1 MRLRFLTIATVVACG
16 LAAFGQNTGRLS
28 GTVLDASGAAI
39 PGATVNLYLS
49 GGNSPIQS
57 VKSGQDGGYFFAS
70 LQPVQY
76 DLSVEMSGFRK
87 EIIRGL
93 KVDPGLELSMKAITL
108 EVSQQVETIEVT
120 ADVAGVQISNAEVAT
135 TITNSQVRRLPVLNR
150 SPLGLISTQ
159 AGIGSNSRTST
170 TINGMRPSFTNISI
184 DGVNIQDNFIRTNA
198 LDYLPNLLLLDQVA
212 EFTVST
218 SNTNAG
224 LGNGAAQVTFV
235 TPSGTNELH
244 GAAYWY
250 NRNNIVSANT
260 WFNNKNGA
268 SRPFLNQNQLGGSL
282 GGPVIKDKLFFY
294 TNYEAF
300 RLRQQAP
307 QTRTIL
313 TDTAR
318 AGIFRYRDT
327 AGNLQLAN
335 LLQIAGIQPDSVTRG
350 LIAQLPTTINRT
362 DIGDGLNTGGYAFNM
377 RDNRTRDNV
386 TAKTDYVISMRHR
399 LSGTYLWNRDID
411 DRPDAEASG
420 YTTAPAVRNE
430 NNTNLVSV
438 TWSFVPTSSLTN
450 EFRGGFNLAPGDF
463 LSSEN
468 LGSVALTL
476 PLISSPVNTFRPQ
489 GRTTNTY
496 NLQDNATWIKGRHT
510 IAFGGQY
517 QRITTDSYTSF
528 DVIPSYTLGMSAGN
542 SLALTGAQLP
552 GIRSQDL
559 TNANALLALTG
570 GFLTSGVQRFN
581 VTSRTS
587 GYVPLAELRRF
598 FELQNL
604 AFYVNDT
611 WRVNRRLTVTAGL
624 RWEFYTPV
632 TERDSLALLPV
643 LQNNNPIQ
651 TLLSPA
657 GTLDFAGASAGRPWY
672 NKDWNNFG
680 PNVGVSWQPFND
692 NGKTVIRAGYS
703 VNFPND
709 EFIRALDNSTSTNAG
724 LEASRSITN
733 LTSRV
738 GAGVPAISAP
748 AFQVPRTYAQNF
760 ANDPA
765 ANALALP
772 DPNLRTPYVQQWSFG
787 LQRELF
793 GGILEGRY
801 VGNRAVKQFRAFDY
815 NQIQVLNTP
824 FLNDFI
830 NARRNGEIA
839 RAATGVFN
847 PVYNPNLPGS
857 APLPVFA
864 AMPSGGLLTNGTVR
878 GLIETGEAAGL
889 GHVYVTNGLN
899 GPVQF
904 YTNTNAYGTNLMT
917 NYSAANYHGLQ
928 IDFRRSFQKG
938 FQFQANYTM
947 AKSLSDAAGDTQQR
961 FEAFLDLNN
970 AAIEYSPT
978 PFDLRHAFKANGVW
992 ELPFGKGKPFAVDN
1006 AIVDHVIGGWSLSG
1020 FLTWQSGSPFSILS
1034 ARNTLNRTGRS
1045 ANNTATTPLDGAQL
1059 DEIVGFYMTG
1069 NGPYMISRSAIDPA
1083 TGRGTAA
1090 DGRAA
1095 FNGQAFYNPG
1105 PGQIGSLQRRM
1116 FYGPR
1121 FLSADLALLK
1131 NFQIAEKQ
1139 RLEFRSEWFNFSNSP
1154 SFYIGDQNI
1163 NSTTFGRITS
1173 TASARR
1179 VIQFGLYYRF

>member
-1 MRLRFLTIATVVACG
+1 MKTRLQVII
-16 LAAFGQNTGRLS
+16 LALASAFAASGQNTGRLN
-28 GTVLDASGAAI
+28 GTVQDASGAAV
-39 PGATVNLYLS
+39 PGATVSLFIA
-49 GGNSPIQS
+49 GGSSPIGTI
-57 VKSGQDGGYFFAS
+57 KSTQDGAFFFTS
-70 LQPVQY
+70 LQPVYY
-76 DLSVEMSGFRK
+76 DLSVELSGFRK

-93 KVDPGLELSMKAITL
+93 KVDPGLELSMKPVTL
-108 EVSQQVETIEVT
+108 EVSQQVETVEVT
-120 ADVAGVQISNAEVAT
+120 ADVVGVQISNAEVAT

-159 AGIGSNSRTST
+159 AGIGSNGRTNT

-224 LGNGAAQVTFV
+224 LGSGAAQVTFV

-244 GAAYWY
+244 GSAYWY
-250 NRNNIVSANT
+250 NRNNIASANT
-260 WFNNKNGA
+260 WFNNRNGA
-268 SRPFLNQNQLGGSL
+268 ARPFLNQNQVGGSL
-282 GGPVIKDKLFFY
+282 GGPIIKDKLFFY
-294 TNYEAF
+294 GNYEAF
-300 RLRQQAP
+300 RLRQQSS
-307 QTRTIL
+307 QTRTVL

-318 AGIFRYRDT
+318 AGVFRYRDA
-327 AGNLQLAN
+327 AGNLQSAN
-335 LLQIAGIQPDSVTRG
+335 LLQIAGVQPDSVTRG
-350 LIAQLPTTINRT
+350 LIAQLPSTINRT
-362 DIGDGLNTGGYAFNM
+362 DIGDSLNTAGFAFNM

-386 TAKTDYVISMRHR
+386 TAKGDYVMSMRHR

-420 YTTAPAVRNE
+420 FTVAPAVRNE
-430 NNTNLVSV
+430 NKTNLVSG
-438 TWSFVPTSSLTN
+438 TWSFVPTSNLTN
-450 EFRGGFNLAPGDF
+450 EFRGGFNFAPGDF
-463 LSSEN
+463 LSDQS
-468 LGSVALTL
+468 LGNAALTL
-476 PLISSPVNTFRPQ
+476 PLISSPVNNFRPQ
-489 GRTTNTY
+489 GRTTRTY
-496 NLQDNATWIKGRHT
+496 NLQDNATWVKQRHT
-510 IAFGGQY
+510 LAFGGQF

-528 DVIPSYTLGMSAGN
+528 DVIPSFTLGMSAGN
-542 SLALTGAQLP
+542 PLALSGAQLP

-559 TNANALLALTG
+559 TTANSLLALTG

-581 VTSRTS
+581 VTSRSS

-598 FELQNL
+598 FQL
-604 AFYVNDT
+604 ANYSFYVNDT

-651 TLLSPA
+651 TLLSPV
-657 GTLDFAGASAGRPWY
+657 GTLDFAGASVGRPWY
-672 NKDWNNFG
+672 NQDWNNFG
-680 PNVGVSWQPFND
+680 PNVGISWQPFDD
-692 NGKTVIRAGYS
+692 NGKTVVRAGYS
-703 VNFPND
+703 VNYPND
-709 EFIRALDNSTSTNAG
+709 EFIRALDNSTATNAG

-733 LTSRV
+733 LTTTV
-738 GAGVPAISAP
+738 GAGFPTIAAP

-765 ANALALP
+765 GNALGLP

-787 LQRELF
+787 VQRETF
-793 GGILEGRY
+793 GGTLEARY
-801 VGNRAVKQFRAFDY
+801 VGNRAVKQFRAFDF
-815 NQIQVLNTP
+815 NQIQILNTP
-824 FLNDFI
+824 YLADFT

-839 RAATGVFN
+839 RAATGAFN
-847 PVYNPNLPGS
+847 PAYNPNLPGS
-857 APLPVFA
+857 VTLPVFA
-864 AMPSGGLLTNGTVR
+864 SMPGGGLLTNGTVR

-889 GHVYVTNGLN
+889 AHVYVTNALN

-904 YTNTNAYGTNLMT
+904 YANPNAYGVNLMT

-928 IDFRRSFQKG
+928 IDFRRRFQQG
-938 FQFQANYTM
+938 FQFQANYTL

-961 FEAFLDLNN
+961 FEAFLDNNN
-970 AAIEYSPT
+970 AAIEYSRT

-992 ELPFGKGKPFAVDN
+992 ELPFGRGKKLGSGNAVIDR
-1006 AIVDHVIGGWSLSG
+1006 VIGGWSISG
-1020 FLTWQSGSPFSILS
+1020 FFTWQSGSPFSILS
-1034 ARNTLNRTGRS
+1034 ARNTLNRSGRS
-1045 ANNTATTPLDGAQL
+1045 TNNTATTLFDGAQL
-1059 DEIVGFYMTG
+1059 DEIVSFYMTG
-1069 NGPYMISRSAIDPA
+1069 NGPYMVAQSAIDPA

-1095 FNGQAFYNPG
+1095 FAGQAFYNPG
-1105 PGQIGSLQRRM
+1105 PGQIGSLQRR
-1116 FYGPR
+1116 FFSGPR
-1121 FLSADLALLK
+1121 FINTDLALLK
-1131 NFQIAEKQ
+1131 NFLITEKQ
-1139 RLEFRSEWFNFSNSP
+1139 RLEFRTEWFNFSNTP

-1173 TASARR
+1173 TSSGRR